1 MWAIEL
7 VRLNPRTKTM
17 NANQYPVTQP
27 LLTTDEAAQFMAL
40 GKRTIQELVAE
51 GRLAH
56 VKIGRSI
63 RFDIEDLRRFVEGQ
77 KKKAAGWRKESA
89 R

>member
-1 MWAIEL
+1 MI
-7 VRLNPRTKTM
+7 
-17 NANQYPVTQP
+17 ANQLLVTQR

-40 GKRTIQELVAE
+40 GKRTIQELVAD

-63 RFDIEDLRRFVEGQ
+63 RFDIEDLQRFVESQ
-77 KKKAAGWRKESA
+77 KKKAAGWKKTA
-89 R
+89 